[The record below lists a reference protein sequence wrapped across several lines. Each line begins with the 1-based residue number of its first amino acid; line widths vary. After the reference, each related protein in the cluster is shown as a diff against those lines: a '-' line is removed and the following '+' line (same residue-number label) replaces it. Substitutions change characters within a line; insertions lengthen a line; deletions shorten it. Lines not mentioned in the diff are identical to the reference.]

1 MYNNVISDK
10 ERELFVNELNSFA
23 YKFEQKEFDDL
34 PGKNDPKSCI
44 NLWLGFKESYPFMF
58 KLETA
63 LMVLHCSS
71 VNVERSFSNLN
82 DFKTPKRNKLNVLSL
97 ESSLLIYQKYKLI
110 SSQEM
115 LDRCK
120 NLWKIEKK
128 EEGEELE
135 EEVKDNV
142 DSFNP
147 FEDLLE
153 DMDEEYENLYQ
164 TKTLNSIKRV
174 ASVPLS

>member
-1 MYNNVISDK
+1 
-10 ERELFVNELNSFA
+10 
-23 YKFEQKEFDDL
+23 
-34 PGKNDPKSCI
+34 
-44 NLWLGFKESYPFMF
+44 
-58 KLETA
+58 
-63 LMVLHCSS
+63 
-71 VNVERSFSNLN
+71 
-82 DFKTPKRNKLNVLSL
+82 
-97 ESSLLIYQKYKLI
+97 
-110 SSQEM
+110 M

-128 EEGEELE
+128 EEGEGEEELE

-142 DSFNP
+142 YSFNP

-174 ASVPLS
+174 ASVPLKVITKHVKKPQESNQSQETDS